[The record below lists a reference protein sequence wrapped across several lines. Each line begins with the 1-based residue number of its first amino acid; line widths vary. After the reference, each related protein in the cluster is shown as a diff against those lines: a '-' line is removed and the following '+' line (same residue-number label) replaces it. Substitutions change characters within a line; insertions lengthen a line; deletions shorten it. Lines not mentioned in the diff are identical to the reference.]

1 MRRVLVTLAWT
12 WWLAAAGLTA
22 LRWVDAAGPVPVLQ
36 SGLVL
41 VGLSLVPLA
50 ALAWASARWLL
61 LVAAVLLG
69 LVHGALAAPW
79 LVPDT
84 VPAGRDDL
92 VVAAANLEYGRGS
105 LEDLAALVDERQV
118 DALVLVEMTPE
129 AQARLEGTALDRAL
143 PVRAGTLRSDAGGT
157 LVLAREGVGG
167 GAGVATGAG
176 GADVIDEPYLFDQV
190 RLPITRG
197 EQTVTLLGAHTRPP
211 SVAGSAA
218 WREELGWLGADA
230 AGLEG
235 PLLVVGDL
243 NASTGHP
250 ALRQV
255 KDDAGLRDAHEDSGS
270 GWVRTWP
277 TEGLLPA
284 FVQIDHVL
292 VRGLEVVDAG
302 AATVSGSDH
311 ATVWARLRLP

>member
-1 MRRVLVTLAWT
+1 MRRVLVALAWA

-50 ALAWASARWLL
+50 VLAWALARRLL
-61 LVAAVLLG
+61 LGAAVLLG
-69 LVHGALAAPW
+69 LGHAALAAPW
-79 LVPDT
+79 LLPDT

-92 VVAAANLEYGRGS
+92 VIATANLEYGRGS
-105 LEDLAALVDERQV
+105 LADLAALVDEREV

-129 AQARLEGTALDRAL
+129 AQARLEGSALDRAL
-143 PVRAGTLRSDAGGT
+143 PVRGGTLRTDAGGT
-157 LVLAREGVGG
+157 LVLTREGM
-167 GAGVATGAG
+167 AGSADDDTGAD
-176 GADVIDEPYLFDQV
+176 GAHVIDEPYLFDQV

-197 EQTVTLLGAHTRPP
+197 GQTVTLLGAHTRPP
-211 SVAGSAA
+211 AVAGSAA
-218 WREELGWLGADA
+218 WREELGWLGEDA
-230 AGLEG
+230 TGIEG

-255 KDDAGLRDAHEDSGS
+255 KDDAGLRDAHEASGS

-277 TEGLLPA
+277 TKGLLPA

-292 VRGLEVVDAG
+292 VRGLDVVDAG

-311 ATVWARLRLP
+311 AAVWARLRLP